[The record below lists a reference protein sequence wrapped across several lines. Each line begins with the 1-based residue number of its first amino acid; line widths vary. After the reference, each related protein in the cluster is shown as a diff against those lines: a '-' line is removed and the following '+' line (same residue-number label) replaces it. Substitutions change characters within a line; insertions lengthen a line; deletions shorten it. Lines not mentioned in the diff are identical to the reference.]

1 MVETNCQRCGHGW
14 EYTGQSEHFCTC
26 PRCSTSVKVGREPEG
41 AQEGDEQAVEGSE
54 QSPTGEPT
62 EAPSEVGEP
71 QVLLQTENVEREVPV
86 TDGVAEV
93 FERVND
99 LGRADEVRRQEVEEM
114 RADLERLTEQVREVA
129 TTFEAFVEE
138 IGGEVT
144 YETLPDDEDAVRQ
157 AEEAAARVE
166 AGELSVEE
174 ALAEVEDPDAEP
186 YDPTGEF
193 TDE

>member
-1 MVETNCQRCGHGW
+1 MVQTHCQRCDYDWDYGGDA
-14 EYTGQSEHFCTC
+14 THFCTC
-26 PRCSTSVKVGREPEG
+26 PRCSTSVKVGRSAEG
-41 AQEGDEQAVEGSE
+41 EGEGEQQGVEGNQ
-54 QSPTGEPT
+54 QSPTEGPT
-62 EAPSEVGEP
+62 EHPEP
-71 QVLLQTENVEREVPV
+71 QVVLETEGLEREVPI

-114 RADLERLTEQVREVA
+114 RADLDRLTEQVREVA

-138 IGGEVT
+138 IGGEVE
-144 YETLPDDEDAVRQ
+144 YETIGDDADDGDAVRQ

-186 YDPTGEF
+186 YDPTEEF
-193 TDE
+193 DR

>member
-1 MVETNCQRCGHGW
+1 MVETHCQRCGHGW

-26 PRCSTSVKVGREPEG
+26 PRCSTSVKVGREQEG
-41 AQEGDEQAVEGSE
+41 EQEGDEQAVEGSE

-99 LGRADEVRRQEVEEM
+99 LGRADEVRRQEVEQV
-114 RADLERLTEQVREVA
+114 RADVDALAEQVEEVA
-129 TTFEAFVEE
+129 TTFAAFVEE
-138 IGGEVT
+138 IGGEVE
-144 YETLPDDEDAVRQ
+144 YETFGDDGEVREQVEDAVD
-157 AEEAAARVE
+157 RVE
-166 AGELSVEE
+166 SGELSVEE
-174 ALAEVEDPDAEP
+174 ALAEVEDPDAET
-186 YDPTGEF
+186 YDPTEEF
-193 TDE
+193 EG